1 MKSKK
6 ERLNRSKEMK
16 KIIISILI
24 TIILMFTIFYN
35 LLINAKVT
43 AEETQN
49 NYIII
54 NFDIIGQR
62 LIYQIEKQ
70 KGLKGG

>member
-1 MKSKK
+1 
-6 ERLNRSKEMK
+6 MK

-62 LIYQIEKQ
+62 LIYQIEK
-70 KGLKGG
+70 